1 MTLYQSIRTRL
12 EGQIVKLKN
21 RFGQVKER
29 PLGEVLPTEVMAQ
42 AVEEEVGA
50 HRQRVFPPLVTLTTF
65 IGQVLDLDH
74 SCREAVAQ
82 VVAAR
87 VAGGAEACSSATGAY
102 CQARQRLPQELPLRL
117 MRETGQALEAQAQAD
132 WKWKGRAVKRVD
144 GTTVSMPDTDANQEV
159 YPQPSGQAPGLGFPQ
174 ARLVGLIGLSTGAVE
189 QLAIGPCQGKQT
201 GEHGL
206 LRQVSDNLVAGEVLL
221 GDGYY
226 SSYWLVAQLRA
237 RGADGV
243 FELHH
248 RRLSGLPRWQKEAQV
263 VWAKPKQRPAWMDE
277 DTYQRM
283 PASLTVRVI
292 RSGRKVLVTTW
303 LDRNTYPRQAI
314 GKLYTQRWPVE
325 VDLRFIKEVMQMD
338 VLRGKTPAM
347 VRKEIAVHLLAYNLL
362 RTVIA
367 QAAQHDATA
376 PRTISFKAALQLLTA
391 FQDQGLLDTA
401 ARCRACYEPL
411 LRSIIGHR
419 IGNRPG
425 RTEPRA
431 VKRRPKKH
439 PLLTKPRQKARAKLL
454 PEVQYA

>member
-1 MTLYQSIRTRL
+1 MYQSIRTRL

-21 RFGQVKER
+21 RFGQVKEL
-29 PLGEVLPTEVMAQ
+29 PLGEVLPTEVVAQ

-65 IGQVLDLDH
+65 IGQVLDPDH

-82 VVAAR
+82 VLAAR
-87 VAGGAEACSSATGAY
+87 VAAGEEPCSSATGAY
-102 CQARQRLPQELPLRL
+102 CQARQRLPEELPWRL
-117 MRETGQALEAQAQAD
+117 MRETGQALEAQAEAE
-132 WKWKGRAVKRVD
+132 WKWKGRAVKLVD
-144 GTTVSMPDTDANQEV
+144 GTTVSMPDTEANQEA

-189 QLAIGPCQGKQT
+189 QMAIGACQGKQT

-206 LRQVSDNLVAGEVLL
+206 LRQVSDNLVAGDVLL

-226 SSYWLVAQLRA
+226 SSYWLLAQLRA
-237 RGADGV
+237 QGADGV

-248 RRLSGLPRWQKEAQV
+248 RRLSGLQRWQKEAQV

-292 RSGRKVLVTTW
+292 RSGRKVLVTTL
-303 LDRNTYPRQAI
+303 LDRKTYSRQAI
-314 GKLYTQRWPVE
+314 GKLYTQRWHVE

-347 VRKEIAVHLLAYNLL
+347 VRKEIAVHLLAYNLI

-367 QAAQHDATA
+367 QAAQHYATA

-391 FQDQGLLDTA
+391 FQDKGLLDTP

-411 LRSIIGHR
+411 LRGIIGHR

-439 PLLTKPRQKARAKLL
+439 PLLTKPRQQARAELL